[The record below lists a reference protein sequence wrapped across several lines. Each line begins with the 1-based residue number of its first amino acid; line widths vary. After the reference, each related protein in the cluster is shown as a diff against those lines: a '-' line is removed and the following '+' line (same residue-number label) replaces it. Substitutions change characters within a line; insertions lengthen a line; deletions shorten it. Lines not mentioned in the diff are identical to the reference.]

1 MRNKIIKIV
10 LISLICSMLLTIFT
24 FGGFAEETDVEEI
37 KNYGLIEYGYTPD
50 VPELR
55 FDYQGPDIS
64 AYDPRISNSVVTGA
78 YQGEA
83 GTCWAFATK
92 GLIEDNVYL
101 NTGLKYN
108 YSVDAMRYLLSNRLP
123 LMNNDDINKGY
134 YKRTPDGGANFSVA
148 AAYLTIPNNPILN
161 KNNVNW
167 VSPNLTFDVPYTGL
181 DIKDDGKNN
190 EGFDS
195 NNYWPENLNTSYG
208 NAYASETKYINKE
221 KVKESVLKYGGV
233 FTGVAYIMN
242 LYYNYSTSSYY
253 ENHYGFCT
261 HAIEIVGWDDNY
273 PKENFNSN
281 CQPENDGAWL
291 AKDSLAWTNGGNGYT
306 WISYDTYSLN
316 YIYNYFTVISDTD
329 KLSKNEKVLAYDF
342 MPPENKNSVYNVSSP
357 ADAVYMANVYDV
369 SDLADEYGEINKVMF
384 YSGDIGSSY
393 KIYIAPVNSDGT
405 LPTVSQMGSY
415 LCTGTIDSE
424 GYRTAYLSEPYE
436 IPENL
441 DKLAVIVKF
450 YTDSD
455 YITLYKEKKYD
466 SMDGEYSVWV
476 KPGESY
482 VYYNNQWTDISYG
495 EDMNTYGN
503 FCIRPTLVR
512 RTPITEDSTLS
523 ANEVKYTGEPV
534 SVNINLNGNLLYS
547 IEKNGSTI
555 LKEDTDFTR
564 SGNTVTLKKS
574 FLDSLS
580 TTSAT
585 NVVFNFTDG
594 ASQTLRILP
603 KAELQSATISGKYAI
618 GQTLT
623 ATAISTDG
631 EVSDSDVNYQW
642 QYSADGNSWTN
653 ILGAMS
659 KTYTLTNNQ
668 FLKYVRVKVTAKRT
682 GDLIYPKTIYSES
695 TPIKIILYGD
705 VNLNGEVTVNDAT
718 MLNDYI
724 AEITTE
730 PFSAEQIYAADVNGS
745 GKLEIMDATDIQF
758 YAAGL
763 IDKFEVEK

>member
-1 MRNKIIKIV
+1 MCSFGV
-10 LISLICSMLLTIFT
+10 L
-24 FGGFAEETDVEEI
+24 ADETNE
-37 KNYGLIEYGYTPD
+37 NYGWIDYGYTPNL
-50 VPELR
+50 PELGTN
-55 FDYQGPDIS
+55 YHGSNVEI
-64 AYDPRISNSVVTGA
+64 YDPRTTNDVVNGG
-78 YQGEA
+78 YQGKYG

-92 GLIEDNVYL
+92 GVFEDNVYKK
-101 NTGLKYN
+101 TGLKYD
-108 YSVDAMRYLLSNRLP
+108 YSVEAMRFVLSCKLP
-123 LMNNDDINKGY
+123 LLNNDDVSKGY
-134 YKRTPDGGANFSVA
+134 YFRGPNNGADFSISS
-148 AAYLTIPNNPILN
+148 AYITMPNNPILN
-161 KNNVNW
+161 KSNISW
-167 VSPNLTFDVPYTGL
+167 LSPNLSEDVPYIVNQDHDL
-181 DIKDDGKNN
+181 N
-190 EGFDS
+190 S
-195 NNYWPENLNTSYG
+195 NGYWPESINTSYG
-208 NAYASETKYINKE
+208 NAYVSDTQYINKE
-221 KVKESVLKYGGV
+221 EIKEYILSKGGV
-233 FTGVAYIMN
+233 FAAFAAYDKYFNNSTGAY
-242 LYYNYSTSSYY
+242 YDDSF
-253 ENHYGFCT
+253 EKCT

-291 AKDSLAWTNGGNGYT
+291 VKDSLAWIDGRNGYS
-306 WISYDTYSLN
+306 WVSYYSHSFNLDSN
-316 YIYNYFTVISDTD
+316 KFAVISDTER
-329 KLSKNEKVLAYDF
+329 LSKNEKVLAYDF

-450 YTDSD
+450 YTDSNS
-455 YITLYKEKKYD
+455 ITLYKESNY
-466 SMDGEYSVWV
+466 GHPINGYSPWIQS
-476 KPGESY
+476 GESY

-653 ILGAMS
+653 ILGATS